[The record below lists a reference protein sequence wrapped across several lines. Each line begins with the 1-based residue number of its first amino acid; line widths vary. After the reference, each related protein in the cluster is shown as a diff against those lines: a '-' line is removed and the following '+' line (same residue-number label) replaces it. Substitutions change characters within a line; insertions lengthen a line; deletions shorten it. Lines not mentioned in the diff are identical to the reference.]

1 VVTPYRVERSVVY
14 FRSSKIPDERERRKW
29 QNPRSTLLDAGL
41 RPSITLVDIGCGDG
55 FFALPAARIVGE
67 TGKVYA
73 FDEDRDAIDRLKR
86 KATIEGIK
94 NLEAKIGKAEDTV
107 LCEECADIVFF
118 GIVLHGFKDPA
129 KVLEKSKIMLKP
141 NGRLVDVDWKKIS
154 MEVGPPLQTRFSEE
168 EAARLI
174 ESVGFKIQTIRESA
188 PYHYMIIATKH

>member
-1 VVTPYRVERSVVY
+1 MVY
-14 FRSSKIPDERERRKW
+14 FRSSMIPDETERGKW
-29 QNPRSTLLDAGL
+29 QNPQSTLLDAGL

-73 FDEDRDAIDRLKR
+73 FDEDPDAIDRLKR
-86 KATIEGIK
+86 KATIEDIK

-118 GIVLHGFKDPA
+118 GIVLHDFEDPTR
-129 KVLEKSKIMLKP
+129 VLENSKRMLKAT
-141 NGRLVDVDWKKIS
+141 GRLVNVDWKKTS
-154 MEVGPPLQTRFSEE
+154 MEVGPPLQIRFSEE

-174 ESVGFKIQTIRESA
+174 ESVGFKIQAITESA